1 MRIMGQPEGVR
12 RRLDLELNP
21 PPGDVRHLEVVRGRA
36 GYGFTVT
43 GQGPCLLSAI
53 LEGGPGAQVGLKQG
67 DRLMAV
73 NGADVSHLPH
83 ETVVQLIGTC
93 CNGPLRLAVL
103 AEGRSPGT
111 PAIDEDE
118 CDGKDLYRKAGVFRA
133 LSDDPAP
140 PSVCS
145 PGETKPRPVSE
156 PDLSRWAQR
165 LDSLVERPQEEGTED
180 GDSVCSD
187 PEEAGADWSLLNM
200 TMVVG
205 YLSSTELL
213 LSHVESEESCLE
225 AIRQCIRQLGTEQ
238 DTHTLVLMKVM
249 FDCVRLCDDAGA
261 VLAAFPAENLLLGA
275 VCAEDGRFFCLVT
288 TAHVSDV
295 RPPQEG
301 PLRASC
307 HVFFVD
313 PELGCHRDHMAIA
326 GRFGFRC
333 TPDPDAAGCLEFPPA
348 PQEVLHFVSVLYGD
362 MGEAVER
369 IRVRL
374 DAEALP
380 PAAEDEDEDVD
391 EEGRGTGKGGSA
403 SSTGD
408 SGIGNA
414 SPPEERTE
422 RDFPPLAEAPGGS
435 HAGVHLPSCPWD
447 YPADEELA
455 PRGRAQTTP
464 SLHCNPDSQL
474 DEGFP
479 LTESLPGPDA
489 LSGFYGGPP
498 PRLEFQFKPP
508 PPPLPP
514 GKKQNFL
521 RGPLRNSQR
530 WFSRQKGP
538 KGHGGAPEP
547 KTTVAANVWPSSVSL
562 AGINANFLPPPM
574 SHINTD
580 GYGLGNPGAMLPPKE
595 DWTKRFLEQST
606 RHAKEGHNKGPRSW
620 SKGAR
625 SSGRRP
631 GQRLSM
637 ARSLDDLESA
647 ASSDGDYGGGGGVQ
661 LQGCCSQSSLTS
673 NGSLPAAAG
682 CHRRLSDQRVAS
694 WAACFERLLQDPIG
708 VRYFSEF
715 LKKEFSEENIL
726 FWQACEYFSH
736 VPATDKK
743 QLSQRAGE
751 IYDSFLSS
759 KATTPV
765 NIDSQ
770 AQLADDVLT
779 SPRPDMFKTQQ
790 LQIFNL
796 MKFDSYS
803 RFLKSSLYQECMLA
817 EVEGRAL
824 PDPYQIPCSPAPSKH
839 SASSE
844 RSGLSTPKKEARKPR
859 TGRSMTEDAQ
869 GESADKKRGM
879 FFSWSRNRSFGK
891 GPKKKDIGDVNLDYW
906 GSNGRRESQGSLSS
920 GTSMELT
927 PSCSAG
933 KLETDNRQSVAG
945 WDRAPGPGPQKQC
958 SVTLPDGSCS
968 VVVLRGGA
976 TIREVLRDLCH
987 NMAVNMAAVDLFL
1000 VGGEKPLVLD
1010 QDCMTL
1016 SARDIRMEKRTLF
1029 RLDLVPIN
1037 RSVGLKAKPTKP
1049 VTEVLRPVVA
1059 KYGLHLSDLV
1069 AKISGESQPLDLG
1082 APISSLDGLRVVLER
1097 ADPASGKAESKSKSN
1112 SLKGYPPTRSLSAT
1126 NSSSS

>member
-73 NGADVSHLPH
+73 DGADVSHLPH

-118 CDGKDLYRKAGVFRA
+118 CVRKDLYRKAGVFRGI
-133 LSDDPAP
+133 SEDPAP
-140 PSVCS
+140 PSVCG
-145 PGETKPRPVSE
+145 PGGPAETKPRPVSE

-165 LDSLVERPQEEGTED
+165 LDSLVEWPQEEGTED

-187 PEEAGADWSLLNM
+187 PDEAGADWSLLNM

-213 LSHVESEESCLE
+213 LSRVESEESCLE

-380 PAAEDEDEDVD
+380 PAPEDEDVD

-547 KTTVAANVWPSSVSL
+547 KKTVAANVWPSSVSL

-574 SHINTD
+574 SHINTG

-606 RHAKEGHNKGPRSW
+606 RHAKEGHSKGPRSW

-625 SSGRRP
+625 SSARRP

-647 ASSDGDYGGGGGVQ
+647 ASSDGGRREALGEGLSLRAGGAAAAAAALPGEKRKQKKINIDEAEEFFELLSRAQSSRANDQRGLLSKEDLVLPDFLRLAPPTSSASSTPRRRRAARQRGRENGPRGPFGSSLRSESLDSPLGGPGLGAGAGGSDGHSGGPSRRGPAAAAAPPALCLPEANFTPPPPCTRTPLATAAAAAATPTAPSLGAPEGQTTASVTVTPSAPPEMGMDMEGVRLEEGVPLSPSVRGAGGGVCPE
-661 LQGCCSQSSLTS
+661 LSLSFQGYVEELRQCQSKMR
-673 NGSLPAAAG
+673 NAQGPQAG
-682 CHRRLSDQRVAS
+682 GPT
-694 WAACFERLLQDPIG
+694 EDPKG
-708 VRYFSEF
+708 DPY
-715 LKKEFSEENIL
+715 
-726 FWQACEYFSH
+726 
-736 VPATDKK
+736 
-743 QLSQRAGE
+743 
-751 IYDSFLSS
+751 
-759 KATTPV
+759 KATIV
-765 NIDSQ
+765 
-770 AQLADDVLT
+770 
-779 SPRPDMFKTQQ
+779 
-790 LQIFNL
+790 
-796 MKFDSYS
+796 
-803 RFLKSSLYQECMLA
+803 
-817 EVEGRAL
+817 
-824 PDPYQIPCSPAPSKH
+824 
-839 SASSE
+839 
-844 RSGLSTPKKEARKPR
+844 
-859 TGRSMTEDAQ
+859 
-869 GESADKKRGM
+869 
-879 FFSWSRNRSFGK
+879 
-891 GPKKKDIGDVNLDYW
+891 
-906 GSNGRRESQGSLSS
+906 
-920 GTSMELT
+920 
-927 PSCSAG
+927 
-933 KLETDNRQSVAG
+933 
-945 WDRAPGPGPQKQC
+945 
-958 SVTLPDGSCS
+958 
-968 VVVLRGGA
+968 
-976 TIREVLRDLCH
+976 
-987 NMAVNMAAVDLFL
+987 
-1000 VGGEKPLVLD
+1000 
-1010 QDCMTL
+1010 
-1016 SARDIRMEKRTLF
+1016 
-1029 RLDLVPIN
+1029 
-1037 RSVGLKAKPTKP
+1037 
-1049 VTEVLRPVVA
+1049 
-1059 KYGLHLSDLV
+1059 
-1069 AKISGESQPLDLG
+1069 
-1082 APISSLDGLRVVLER
+1082 
-1097 ADPASGKAESKSKSN
+1097 
-1112 SLKGYPPTRSLSAT
+1112 
-1126 NSSSS
+1126 

>member
-67 DRLMAV
+67 DRLVAV

-118 CDGKDLYRKAGVFRA
+118 CDRKDLYRKASVFRA
-133 LSDDPAP
+133 ISDEPAP

-145 PGETKPRPVSE
+145 PGVPAETKPRPVSE

-187 PEEAGADWSLLNM
+187 PDEAGADWSLLNM

-205 YLSSTELL
+205 YLSSTELI

-225 AIRQCIRQLGTEQ
+225 AVRQCIRQLGTEQ

-380 PAAEDEDEDVD
+380 PAPEDEDVD

-422 RDFPPLAEAPGGS
+422 RDFPPLAEVPGGS

-455 PRGRAQTTP
+455 PRCRAQTTP

-538 KGHGGAPEP
+538 KGHSEAPEP
-547 KTTVAANVWPSSVSL
+547 KTTVVANVWPSSVSL
-562 AGINANFLPPPM
+562 AAINANFLPPPM

-637 ARSLDDLESA
+637 ARSLDDLE
-647 ASSDGDYGGGGGVQ
+647 Y
-661 LQGCCSQSSLTS
+661 
-673 NGSLPAAAG
+673 
-682 CHRRLSDQRVAS
+682 
-694 WAACFERLLQDPIG
+694 
-708 VRYFSEF
+708 
-715 LKKEFSEENIL
+715 
-726 FWQACEYFSH
+726 
-736 VPATDKK
+736 
-743 QLSQRAGE
+743 
-751 IYDSFLSS
+751 
-759 KATTPV
+759 TTV
-765 NIDSQ
+765 
-770 AQLADDVLT
+770 
-779 SPRPDMFKTQQ
+779 
-790 LQIFNL
+790 
-796 MKFDSYS
+796 
-803 RFLKSSLYQECMLA
+803 
-817 EVEGRAL
+817 
-824 PDPYQIPCSPAPSKH
+824 
-839 SASSE
+839 
-844 RSGLSTPKKEARKPR
+844 
-859 TGRSMTEDAQ
+859 
-869 GESADKKRGM
+869 
-879 FFSWSRNRSFGK
+879 
-891 GPKKKDIGDVNLDYW
+891 
-906 GSNGRRESQGSLSS
+906 
-920 GTSMELT
+920 
-927 PSCSAG
+927 
-933 KLETDNRQSVAG
+933 
-945 WDRAPGPGPQKQC
+945 
-958 SVTLPDGSCS
+958 
-968 VVVLRGGA
+968 
-976 TIREVLRDLCH
+976 
-987 NMAVNMAAVDLFL
+987 
-1000 VGGEKPLVLD
+1000 
-1010 QDCMTL
+1010 
-1016 SARDIRMEKRTLF
+1016 
-1029 RLDLVPIN
+1029 
-1037 RSVGLKAKPTKP
+1037 
-1049 VTEVLRPVVA
+1049 
-1059 KYGLHLSDLV
+1059 
-1069 AKISGESQPLDLG
+1069 
-1082 APISSLDGLRVVLER
+1082 
-1097 ADPASGKAESKSKSN
+1097 SKSKHDYLPRQESW
-1112 SLKGYPPTRSLSAT
+1112 LVDDP
-1126 NSSSS
+1126 